1 MNKLR
6 FLLLLIISFVLVGC
20 NEPEEIVNAQTQVY
34 SFLKELN
41 PELHRTLFKMNEEM
55 ALADRK
61 IQQLQELKGL
71 FPDQRHKI
79 DKSIRQWQGL
89 SKDLTSTWERLY
101 DKVEAA
107 YVAYKI
113 DEIQGRKK
121 FSAISQELLKEGNAV
136 LANAET
142 TKSLIEEQL
151 YE

>member
-1 MNKLR
+1 MNKLAL
-6 FLLLLIISFVLVGC
+6 LLLLIINFVVVGC
-20 NEPEEIVNAQTQVY
+20 NEPEEIVDAQTQVY
-34 SFLKELN
+34 SFLKEMN

-55 ALADRK
+55 VLADRK
-61 IQQLQELKGL
+61 IQQLQELKGM

-79 DKSIRQWQGL
+79 NKSIRQWQGL
-89 SKDLTSTWERLY
+89 SKELTSTWHRLY

-136 LANAET
+136 LAEAET